1 MEPPAV
7 RRQVNWRLE
16 CGVGWG
22 RRGWDGVA
30 VKLPVGQFKASIV
43 SRRVSLITVVRLP
56 CGIRIGY
63 WYRWRPIVL
72 GIGYALW
79 YRSNPRY
86 FQ

>member
-1 MEPPAV
+1 M
-7 RRQVNWRLE
+7 
-16 CGVGWG
+16 GWG

-72 GIGYALW
+72 GMLCGIVLTLDISNDLDGSLTW
-79 YRSNPRY
+79 FSRSRH
-86 FQ
+86 F